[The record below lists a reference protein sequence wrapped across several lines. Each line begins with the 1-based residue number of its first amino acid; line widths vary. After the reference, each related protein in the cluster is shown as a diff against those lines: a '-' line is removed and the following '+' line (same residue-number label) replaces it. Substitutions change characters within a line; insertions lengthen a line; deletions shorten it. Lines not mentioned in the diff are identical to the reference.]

1 MRSLWSSPM
10 LAPGHGA
17 VKDCFHPRFLI
28 VGGNQSCVIR
38 NSRTLEACPSSGTSD
53 SCPSFQGLGWKA
65 EAELPSCPRK
75 MNEPCKD
82 AFSSAWMSVELEDS
96 DFSPE
101 WGMWVACSRDE
112 AVKQWGHCVRSA
124 RRYRSVALTPWVSFW
139 WAAQAEALLF
149 LW

>member
-1 MRSLWSSPM
+1 MRSLWSSPT

-38 NSRTLEACPSSGTSD
+38 NSRALEACPSSGTSD

-101 WGMWVACSRDE
+101 LGRCGWPAAEMRPPNNGAIVCA
-112 AVKQWGHCVRSA
+112 
-124 RRYRSVALTPWVSFW
+124 TPGGTGV
-139 WAAQAEALLF
+139 LL
-149 LW
+149 